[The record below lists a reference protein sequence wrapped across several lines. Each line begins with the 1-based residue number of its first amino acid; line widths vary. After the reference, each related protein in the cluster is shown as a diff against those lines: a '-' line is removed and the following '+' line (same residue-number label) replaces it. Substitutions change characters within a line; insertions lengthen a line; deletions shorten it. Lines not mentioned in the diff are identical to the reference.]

1 MADEMGRVHVRPI
14 EAGRYQVSSS
24 GGKAVIYANYYDA
37 GESDVSAAPPEPASA
52 ATAAPSIVPALA
64 RTAAIQVQP
73 IAMWLIFLALAA
85 MLLESAL
92 LTRRAMRW
100 RARDV

>member
-1 MADEMGRVHVRPI
+1 
-14 EAGRYQVSSS
+14 
-24 GGKAVIYANYYDA
+24 
-37 GESDVSAAPPEPASA
+37 
-52 ATAAPSIVPALA
+52 VPALA